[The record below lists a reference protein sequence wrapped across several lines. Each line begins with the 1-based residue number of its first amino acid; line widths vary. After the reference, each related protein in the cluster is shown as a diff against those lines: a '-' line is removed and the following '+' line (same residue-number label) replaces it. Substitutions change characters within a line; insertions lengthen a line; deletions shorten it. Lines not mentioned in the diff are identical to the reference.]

1 MPAEAQPK
9 VESQQEAESKM
20 VDLPS
25 DGPAVDVELPKNSTK
40 IVNPDSESEAVPSQ
54 EVNANSTASTEEMDD
69 YGKKVQSRI
78 DKLTKKLR
86 EAERREQAAIEFAQG
101 VQQKTKTLQT
111 RANTLD
117 SGYINEFASRVEAET
132 AEAKKALKAAV
143 ELGDSDAQVEA
154 QQKLARLAIESERVK
169 STQAQRERLKKE
181 MEARGVNPNQPQ
193 MPNPQQMQPPAA
205 PPPPPDPKAEAWA
218 EKNKWFGEDE
228 PMTLTS
234 FSIHRK
240 LMEEGYDPSSDDYYT
255 EIDKRMKD
263 TFPHKFEQ
271 TSSEKLTPSQ
281 AVASVNR
288 GAPVQ
293 PRKGTVRLTPS
304 QVAIAKK
311 LGVPLSEYAK
321 YVKE

>member
-1 MPAEAQPK
+1 MPAIETQAEAD
-9 VESQQEAESKM
+9 EKM

-25 DGPAVDVELPKNSTK
+25 TGNTVDVTLDDTDVKVNKEEPD
-40 IVNPDSESEAVPSQ
+40 IVNESK
-54 EVNANSTASTEEMDD
+54 EVVIEETASEGEMED

-78 DKLTKKLR
+78 DKLTKRVR
-86 EAERREQAAIEFAQG
+86 ESERREQAAIQYAQG
-101 VQQKTKTLQT
+101 VQQDAQKMRQKA
-111 RANTLD
+111 RNLD
-117 SGYINEFASRVEAET
+117 TGYVTEFASRVEAET
-132 AEAKKALKAAV
+132 EEAKKALKAAV
-143 ELGDSDAQVEA
+143 ELGDSDAQVDA

-193 MPNPQQMQPPAA
+193 MPNPQQMQPQAA

-240 LMEEGYDPSSDDYYT
+240 LMEEGFDASSDMYYS
-255 EIDKRMKD
+255 EVDKRMRD

-271 TSSEKLTPSQ
+271 KVSPTQS
-281 AVASVNR
+281 VASANR
-288 GAPVQ
+288 GAPVAR
-293 PRKGTVRLTPS
+293 RKGSVRLTPS

>member
-1 MPAEAQPK
+1 MPAEEALK
-9 VESQQEAESKM
+9 VEPQSEADAKM

-25 DGPAVDVELPKNSTK
+25 DGPAVDVELPQKMEKT
-40 IVNPDSESEAVPSQ
+40 INPDPEPEAVET
-54 EVNANSTASTEEMDD
+54 EVKTEPEKETASSSEMDD

-78 DKLTKKLR
+78 DKLTKRLR
-86 EAERREQAAIEFAQG
+86 ESERREQAAIEFAQG
-101 VQQKTKTLQT
+101 VQQDAQKMRYK
-111 RANTLD
+111 AKSLD
-117 SGYINEFASRVEAET
+117 TGYINEFANRVEAET

-143 ELGDSDAQVEA
+143 ELGDSDAQVDA

-193 MPNPQQMQPPAA
+193 MPNPKQYQQPV
-205 PPPPPDPKAEAWA
+205 PPPPPDPKAEDWA
-218 EKNKWFGEDE
+218 EKNKWFGSDE

-240 LMEEGYDPSSDDYYT
+240 LMEEGFDPSSDMYYS
-255 EIDKRMKD
+255 EIDKRMKE
-263 TFPHKFEQ
+263 TFPHKFDDRQVSPTQ
-271 TSSEKLTPSQ
+271 T
-281 AVASVNR
+281 VASANR
-288 GAPVQ
+288 GGPVR
-293 PRKGTVRLTPS
+293 RKGTVRLTPS
-304 QVAIAKK
+304 QVAISKK

>member
-1 MPAEAQPK
+1 MPAIETQAEAD
-9 VESQQEAESKM
+9 EKM

-25 DGPAVDVELPKNSTK
+25 TGNTVDVTLDDTDVKVNKEEPD
-40 IVNPDSESEAVPSQ
+40 IVNESK
-54 EVNANSTASTEEMDD
+54 EVVIEETASEGEMED

-78 DKLTKKLR
+78 DKLTKRVR
-86 EAERREQAAIEFAQG
+86 ESERREQAAIQYAQG
-101 VQQKTKTLQT
+101 VQQDAQKMRQKA
-111 RANTLD
+111 RNLD
-117 SGYINEFASRVEAET
+117 TGYVTEFASRVEAET
-132 AEAKKALKAAV
+132 EEAKKALKAAV
-143 ELGDSDAQVEA
+143 ELGDSDAQVDA

-193 MPNPQQMQPPAA
+193 MPNPQQMQPQAA

-240 LMEEGYDPSSDDYYT
+240 LVEEGYNPSSDDYYNQ
-255 EIDKRMKD
+255 IDMRMRE
-263 TFPHKFEQ
+263 TFPHKFDGQ
-271 TSSEKLTPSQ
+271 RTSPPQ
-281 AVASVNR
+281 MVASANR
-288 GAPVQ
+288 GGPVGA
-293 PRKGTVRLTPS
+293 RKGTVRLTPS

>member
-1 MPAEAQPK
+1 MPAETTIQTQADAD
-9 VESQQEAESKM
+9 EKM
-20 VDLPS
+20 VNLPS
-25 DGPAVDVELPKNSTK
+25 EGAGVEVEVKDTPT
-40 IVNPDSESEAVPSQ
+40 IVNSETDETIDVGEKPIRGAVASET
-54 EVNANSTASTEEMDD
+54 EVED

-86 EAERREQAAIEFAQG
+86 ESERREAAAIEYAQG
-101 VQQKTKTLQT
+101 VQGDASKLRN
-111 RANTLD
+111 RARRLD
-117 SGYINEFASRVEAET
+117 AGYVGEFATRVEAET
-132 AEAKKALKAAV
+132 NEAKKALKAAV

-181 MEARGVNPNQPQ
+181 MVARGVNPNQPQ
-193 MPNPQQMQPPAA
+193 MPQQPQYPQQPP
-205 PPPPPDPKAEAWA
+205 PPPPPDPKAESWA

-240 LMEEGYDPSSDDYYT
+240 IVEEGFDPSTDDYYT
-255 EIDKRMKD
+255 EIDKRMKE
-263 TFPHKFEQ
+263 TFPHKFSPDGGSVSPTQ
-271 TSSEKLTPSQ
+271 T
-281 AVASVNR
+281 VASASR
-288 GAPVQ
+288 GGPIR
-293 PRKGTVRLTPS
+293 RKGTVRLTPS
-304 QVAIAKK
+304 QVAISKK

>member
-1 MPAEAQPK
+1 MPAIETQAEADD
-9 VESQQEAESKM
+9 KM

-25 DGPAVDVELPKNSTK
+25 TGTSVDVQLDDSKEKLVNNDAE
-40 IVNPDSESEAVPSQ
+40 IVNESKEIII
-54 EVNANSTASTEEMDD
+54 EEKTASEGEMED

-78 DKLTKKLR
+78 DKLTKRVR
-86 EAERREQAAIEFAQG
+86 ESERREQAAIEYAQG
-101 VQQKTKTLQT
+101 VQKDANKVRQKA
-111 RANTLD
+111 RNLD
-117 SGYINEFASRVEAET
+117 TGYVSEFAGRVEAET
-132 AEAKKALKAAV
+132 EEAKKALKAAV
-143 ELGDSDAQVEA
+143 ELGDSDAQVDA

-193 MPNPQQMQPPAA
+193 MPQQPQYQQPP
-205 PPPPPDPKAEAWA
+205 PPAPPDPKAESWA
-218 EKNKWFGEDE
+218 DKNEWFGQDE

-240 LMEEGYDPSSDDYYT
+240 LVEEGFDPSSDDYYS
-255 EIDKRMKD
+255 EIDIRMRE
-263 TFPHKFEQ
+263 TFPHKFDDRR
-271 TSSEKLTPSQ
+271 TSPPQ
-281 AVASVNR
+281 MVAPASR
-288 GAPVQ
+288 GGQ
-293 PRKGTVRLTPS
+293 PGARKGTVRLSPS

>member
-1 MPAEAQPK
+1 MPATIETQAEAD
-9 VESQQEAESKM
+9 EKM

-25 DGPAVDVELPKNSTK
+25 TGSSVDVKLDDTEKK
-40 IVNPDSESEAVPSQ
+40 INKEDDIEVVNESK
-54 EVNANSTASTEEMDD
+54 EVVIEDKAETASEGEMDD

-78 DKLTKKLR
+78 DKLTKKVR

-101 VQQKTKTLQT
+101 VQQKQAELQ
-111 RANTLD
+111 RKARQLD
-117 SGYINEFASRVEAET
+117 TGYVKEFATRVEAQT
-132 AEAKKALKAAV
+132 AEVKKQLKEAMD
-143 ELGDSDAQVEA
+143 LGDFDKQVEA
-154 QQKLARLAIESERVK
+154 QQKLARLSVEGDRAKKSIE
-169 STQAQRERLKKE
+169 QRERLKKE
-181 MEARGVNPNQPQ
+181 MEARGVDPEQPR

-218 EKNKWFGEDE
+218 EKNDWFGKDE

-240 LMEEGYDPSSDDYYT
+240 LMEEGFDPTSDSYYS

-271 TSSEKLTPSQ
+271 QVSPTQT
-281 AVASVNR
+281 VASANR
-288 GAPVQ
+288 GGPVR
-293 PRKGTVRLTPS
+293 RKGTVRLTPS

>member
-1 MPAEAQPK
+1 MPADAQTK
-9 VESQQEAESKM
+9 VEPQSEADAKM

-25 DGPAVDVELPKNSTK
+25 DGPAVDVTLPENREKV
-40 IVNPDSESEAVPSQ
+40 VNPDPEPEAVET
-54 EVNANSTASTEEMDD
+54 EVNVSENTASQGEMED

-78 DKLTKKLR
+78 DKLTKRLR
-86 EAERREQAAIEFAQG
+86 ESERREQAAIEFAQG
-101 VQQKTKTLQT
+101 VQQKSKALQNRT
-111 RANTLD
+111 RTLD

-143 ELGDSDAQVEA
+143 ELGDTDAQVEA
-154 QQKLARLAIESERVK
+154 QTKLSKLAIESERVK
-169 STQAQRERLKKE
+169 ATQAQRERLKKE
-181 MEARGVNPNQPQ
+181 MQARGVDPRQPQ
-193 MPNPQQMQPPAA
+193 MPNPQQMQPPTA

-218 EKNKWFGEDE
+218 DKNKWFGEDE

-240 LMEEGYDPSSDDYYT
+240 LMEEGFDPSSDDYYN

-271 TSSEKLTPSQ
+271 GSEKFTPTQ
-281 AVASVNR
+281 TVASANR
-288 GAPVQ
+288 GGPVQ
-293 PRKGTVRLTPS
+293 ARKGTVRLTPS

>member
-1 MPAEAQPK
+1 MPAEPTTVQPQ
-9 VESQQEAESKM
+9 SEADEKM

-25 DGPAVDVELPKNSTK
+25 EGNSVDVEIKDTPT
-40 IVNPDSESEAVPSQ
+40 IVNSETDKTIDVGEPVTEAVASET
-54 EVNANSTASTEEMDD
+54 EVED

-86 EAERREQAAIEFAQG
+86 ESERREAAAIEYAQG
-101 VQQKTKTLQT
+101 VQGDANKLRN
-111 RANTLD
+111 RARRLD
-117 SGYINEFASRVEAET
+117 AGYVGEFATRVEAET
-132 AEAKKALKAAV
+132 TEAKKALKAAV

-193 MPNPQQMQPPAA
+193 MPQYPQYPQQPPT
-205 PPPPPDPKAEAWA
+205 PPPPDPKAEAWA

-240 LMEEGYDPSSDDYYT
+240 IVEEGFDPSSEDYYT
-255 EIDKRMKD
+255 EIDKRMKE
-263 TFPHKFEQ
+263 TFPHKFAPDGGAVSPTQ
-271 TSSEKLTPSQ
+271 T
-281 AVASVNR
+281 VASASR
-288 GAPVQ
+288 GGPVR
-293 PRKGTVRLTPS
+293 RKGTVRLTPS
-304 QVAIAKK
+304 QVAISKK

>member
-1 MPAEAQPK
+1 MPAETTIQTQA
-9 VESQQEAESKM
+9 EADEKM
-20 VDLPS
+20 VNLPS
-25 DGPAVDVELPKNSTK
+25 EGAGVEVEVKDTPT
-40 IVNPDSESEAVPSQ
+40 IVNSETNETIDVGEKEVATAASET
-54 EVNANSTASTEEMDD
+54 EVED

-86 EAERREQAAIEFAQG
+86 ESERREAAAIDYAQG
-101 VQQKTKTLQT
+101 VQGDASKLRN
-111 RANTLD
+111 RARRLD
-117 SGYINEFASRVEAET
+117 AGYVGEFATRVEAET
-132 AEAKKALKAAV
+132 NEAKKALKAAV

-181 MEARGVNPNQPQ
+181 MVARGVNPNQPQ
-193 MPNPQQMQPPAA
+193 MPQYQQYPQQPP
-205 PPPPPDPKAEAWA
+205 PPPPPDPKAESWA

-240 LMEEGYDPSSDDYYT
+240 IVEEGFDPTTDDYYT
-255 EIDKRMKD
+255 EIDKRMKE
-263 TFPHKFEQ
+263 TFPHRFSPDGGSVSPTQ
-271 TSSEKLTPSQ
+271 T
-281 AVASVNR
+281 VASASR
-288 GAPVQ
+288 GGPIR
-293 PRKGTVRLTPS
+293 RKGTVRLTPS
-304 QVAIAKK
+304 QVAISKK

>member
-1 MPAEAQPK
+1 MPAIETQAEAD
-9 VESQQEAESKM
+9 EKM

-25 DGPAVDVELPKNSTK
+25 TGNTVDVTLDDTDVKVNKEEPD
-40 IVNPDSESEAVPSQ
+40 IVNESK
-54 EVNANSTASTEEMDD
+54 EVVIEETASEGEMED

-78 DKLTKKLR
+78 DKLTKRVR
-86 EAERREQAAIEFAQG
+86 ESERREQAAIQYAQG
-101 VQQKTKTLQT
+101 VQQDAQKMRQKA
-111 RANTLD
+111 RNLD
-117 SGYINEFASRVEAET
+117 TGYVTEFASRVEAET
-132 AEAKKALKAAV
+132 EEAKKALKAAV
-143 ELGDSDAQVEA
+143 ELGDSDAQVDA

-193 MPNPQQMQPPAA
+193 MPNPQQMQPQAA

-240 LMEEGYDPSSDDYYT
+240 LVEEGYNPSSDDYYNQ
-255 EIDKRMKD
+255 IDMRMRE
-263 TFPHKFEQ
+263 TFPHKFDGQ
-271 TSSEKLTPSQ
+271 RTSPPQ
-281 AVASVNR
+281 MVASANR
-288 GAPVQ
+288 GGPIGA
-293 PRKGTVRLTPS
+293 RKGTVRLTPS

>member
-1 MPAEAQPK
+1 MPAETEIETKVQPQ
-9 VESQQEAESKM
+9 SEADEKM

-25 DGPAVDVELPKNSTK
+25 DGALIDVEVK
-40 IVNPDSESEAVPSQ
+40 ESPVKADDQVEIEAEGASQ
-54 EVNANSTASTEEMDD
+54 EEVEG

-78 DKLTKKLR
+78 DKLTKRLR
-86 EAERREQAAIEFAQG
+86 ESERREEAAIHYAQG
-101 VQQKTKTLQT
+101 VQGKAQQLNYEQQQ
-111 RANTLD
+111 RARRLD
-117 SGYINEFASRVEAET
+117 AGYVGEFAGRVEAET
-132 AEAKKALKAAV
+132 AEAKKSLKAAV
-143 ELGDSDAQVEA
+143 ELGDSDAQVDA

-193 MPNPQQMQPPAA
+193 MPQQPQYPQQQPP
-205 PPPPPDPKAEAWA
+205 PPPPPDPKAEDWA

-240 LMEEGYDPSSDDYYT
+240 LVEEGFDPSSDSYYN
-255 EIDKRMKD
+255 EIDNRMKE
-263 TFPHKFEQ
+263 TFPHKFGQQVSTPYQ
-271 TSSEKLTPSQ
+271 T
-281 AVASVNR
+281 VASANR
-288 GAPVQ
+288 GGPIR
-293 PRKGTVRLTPS
+293 RKGTVRLTPS
-304 QVAIAKK
+304 QVAISKK